1 MHQSKLESLA
11 EVTLNV
17 AIGWVVALLT
27 QLIVFPLFGINVTVG
42 EQLSISV
49 IFTAVSIIRSYV
61 IRRWFN
67 AGIHRLVVTFV
78 KRVYHNER

>member
-49 IFTAVSIIRSYV
+49 IFTIVSIVRSYV